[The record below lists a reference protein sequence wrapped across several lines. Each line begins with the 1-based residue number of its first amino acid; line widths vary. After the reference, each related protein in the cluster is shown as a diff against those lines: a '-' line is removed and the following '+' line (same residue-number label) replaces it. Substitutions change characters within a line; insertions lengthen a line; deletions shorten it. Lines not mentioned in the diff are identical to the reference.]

1 MTETILFFLQL
12 TILNHVLQ
20 WRYTYR
26 NNNVYNIKQA
36 VQMTNNVDSQLSSDD
51 FGSKHVL

>member
-12 TILNHVLQ
+12 TFLNHVLQ